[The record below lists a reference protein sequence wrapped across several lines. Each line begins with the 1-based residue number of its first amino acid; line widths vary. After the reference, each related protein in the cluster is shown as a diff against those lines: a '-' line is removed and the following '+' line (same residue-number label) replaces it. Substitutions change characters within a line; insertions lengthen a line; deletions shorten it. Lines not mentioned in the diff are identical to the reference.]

1 MRHNNYPIGK
11 KNETA
16 QAMVEF
22 VIIIPVMLMLILG
35 IIQFALIYKAKIT
48 LNYATFQTVRA
59 GTLNHASSSSMEKA
73 FTSNMAPL
81 YTTSYFNAPPT
92 DKKALCSSSFLA
104 TADGRDARG
113 MGKDGAKHRIMQ
125 SDTTLRTVLDNTG
138 GDMDAKWGSD
148 QVFCARR
155 IVQNQID
162 NGFAMLTIV
171 NPSDFSFD
179 KFGVDAYHAGSD
191 SIERMIPNDNL
202 MYRDADVIDSIQS
215 VQDANLL
222 KVHVGY
228 CYEMI
233 IPFINRIVW
242 AMQANPGT
250 NTTGAFGP
258 PSSGTFANTCVSAGN
273 GPTDRRFGIPLYAQS
288 IMRMQ
293 SAAVRCEIDDDC

>member
-1 MRHNNYPIGK
+1 MQKNNYCITK

-59 GTLNHASSSSMEKA
+59 GTLNHASSSAMQKA
-73 FTSNMAPL
+73 FASNMAPL
-81 YTTSYFNAPPT
+81 YTTSYFESAPT
-92 DKKALCSSSFLA
+92 DQTKLCSSSFVVS
-104 TADGRDARG
+104 DNARKNR
-113 MGKDGAKHRIMQ
+113 MDDNRIMQ
-125 SDTTLRTVLDNTG
+125 SGLRSVLDNTG
-138 GDMDAKWGSD
+138 GDMDKKWGSD

-155 IVQNQID
+155 VVQNQID
-162 NGFAMLTIV
+162 NGFVNFTIV
-171 NPSDFSFD
+171 NPSPFSFD
-179 KFGVDAYHAGSD
+179 KFGIDAYYSGND

-202 MYRDADVIDSIQS
+202 MYRDSDVIDTIQS

-222 KVHVGY
+222 KIHVGY

-242 AMQANPGT
+242 SLQSNTAA

-258 PSSGTFANTCVSAGN
+258 PTSGTFANQCVSEGDATK
-273 GPTDRRFGIPLYAQS
+273 TDRRFGIPLYSQA

-293 SAAVRCEIDDDC
+293 SAAVLCEINDDC

>member
-1 MRHNNYPIGK
+1 MRHYNYRIEK

-22 VIIIPVMLMLILG
+22 VIIIPVMLMLVLG

-59 GTLNHASSSSMEKA
+59 GTLNHASSSVMEKA
-73 FTSNMAPL
+73 FASNMAPL
-81 YTTSYFNAPPT
+81 YATSYFNTPPA
-92 DKKALCSSSFLA
+92 DQSALCTSSFVA
-104 TADGRDARG
+104 TAVGRSNRG
-113 MGKDGAKHRIMQ
+113 MGTSGAKHRIMHGD
-125 SDTTLRTVLDNTG
+125 STLRTMLDNTG

-162 NGFAMLTIV
+162 NGFARLTIV
-171 NPSDFSFD
+171 NPALIAFD
-179 KFGVDAYHAGSD
+179 KFGVDAYYAGNA

-202 MYRDADVIDSIQS
+202 MYRDADVIDTIQS

-258 PSSGTFANTCVSAGN
+258 PTSGTFANTCVSAGD
-273 GPTDRRFGIPLYAQS
+273 GPTNRRFGIPLYAQS

-293 SAAVRCEIDDDC
+293 SASVRCEINDDC